1 MYFSS
6 TMESPRKEIL
16 HTMMAQLNENSQGI
30 PEGLY
35 LQLCNHTKALQK
47 IDASWLDELKAFE
60 ESFFGDKDGSTF
72 ISTLVPRREILR
84 TMVAQ
89 LDESSQA
96 IPRGLYLQLCDHTKT
111 LRELDEPY
119 LPGME

>member
-1 MYFSS
+1 
-6 TMESPRKEIL
+6 MESPRKEIL
-16 HTMMAQLNENSQGI
+16 HTMMAQLDENSQGI

-35 LQLCNHTKALQK
+35 LQLRDHTKALQK
-47 IDASWLDELKAFE
+47 IDASWLDEFKAFE
-60 ESFFGDKDGSTF
+60 ESLFGDKDGSTF

-96 IPRGLYLQLCDHTKT
+96 IPRDLYLQLCDHTKA
-111 LRELDEPY
+111 LRELDEQW